1 VQVKLDAKLN
11 TTMTKLLIT
20 GLLCLLFL
28 QNHAQVEDKNI
39 ALGINATGFVS
50 KFISPNDN
58 FSIIEQTP
66 LGFWGY
72 FGNVTAFRAG
82 IGLNYNNRS
91 TSSNVSDQTLTENAI
106 NALLRLG
113 VERRI
118 RLADRT
124 KLILGADVI
133 GNFTESKIVT
143 NGTFDTTTV
152 FDKST
157 SVGLGFIGG
166 LQFNFSSRIGIRS
179 EAGIN
184 LLYSEG
190 TSGNE
195 SVNFPSINTNS
206 NVKGTSVNMDLLN
219 ALVLV
224 VHL

>member
-1 VQVKLDAKLN
+1 
-11 TTMTKLLIT
+11 MTKLLIT

-28 QNHAQVEDKNI
+28 QNHAQKEDKNI

-82 IGLNYNNRS
+82 IGLNYNNNS
-91 TSSNVSDQTLTENAI
+91 TSSNISDQTLTENSV

-124 KLILGADVI
+124 KLILGADGI
-133 GNFTESKIVT
+133 GNYQESKIVT
-143 NGTFDTTTV
+143 KGGFDTTTV
-152 FDKST
+152 FDKAS
-157 SVGLGFIGG
+157 SGGVGFIGG

-184 LLYSEG
+184 LLYTEG
-190 TSGNE
+190 TSGSE
-195 SVNFPSINTNS
+195 SENFPSINTNS

-224 VHL
+224 IHL